1 MGVRTGKPRGR
12 PKGSPNKRT
21 VERVEAMAETARA
34 IGAALP
40 EAFAGDAHSLL
51 VAIYKDVT
59 RPIELRID
67 AAKAAIRYETPALA
81 AVELSGGLAF
91 SHEDALAELDEPE
104 GTGDPAPAEIGL

>member
-12 PKGSPNKRT
+12 PKGAPNKRT
-21 VERVEAMAETARA
+21 VERVAAMAQTAQA
-34 IGAALP
+34 IEAALP

-51 VAIYKDVT
+51 VAIYKDKT

-81 AVELSGGLAF
+81 AVEHSGAIAF

-104 GTGDPAPAEIGL
+104 GADDTPEAQD